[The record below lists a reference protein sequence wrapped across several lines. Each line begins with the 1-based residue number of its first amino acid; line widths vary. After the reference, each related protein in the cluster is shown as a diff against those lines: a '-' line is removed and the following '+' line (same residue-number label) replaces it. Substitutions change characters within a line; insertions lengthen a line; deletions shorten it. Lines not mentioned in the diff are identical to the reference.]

1 MKIFHQDIDGNY
13 VGKLEKGKIRCPREE
28 HRRLALRR
36 VLGVLTDADLGFTP
50 FRRSRI
56 DPSNTSEGPHGSSR
70 LQQDISPADSASSVG
85 ETHARGRHFLAAFF
99 GHGVIVIATPLK
111 REAIRARPVVAI
123 EDVTGAQRLGDL
135 IRSLGLQPKF
145 ESIPADGRIDLNRD
159 NLIVICGPRI
169 SDQVASLL
177 AQDTRFQFIRTNA
190 GYWTLTD
197 QKLGTVYRSGQDDD
211 PPGNWDVAYLG
222 RLARPDGKGSLV
234 IFTGIHPQGSLGVV
248 YLLCGRLPEIYAE
261 TGGDLF
267 SVLVRTEYDAI
278 TQEPNTV
285 EMLTSIHHP
294 GEA

>member
-36 VLGVLTDADLGFTP
+36 VLGVMTDVDLGFTP

-56 DPSNTSEGPHGSSR
+56 DPSNTSAGPHGSSR
-70 LQQDISPADSASSVG
+70 LQQSISSADSVSSTGGSRASGHHS
-85 ETHARGRHFLAAFF
+85 AAAFF
-99 GHGVIVIATPLK
+99 GHGVIVVATPLK

-135 IRSLGLQPKF
+135 IRSLNLQPKF
-145 ESIPADGRIDLNRD
+145 ESIPADGRIDLNRE

-169 SDQVASLL
+169 SDQVARLL
-177 AQDTRFQFIRTNA
+177 AQDARFQFIQTNA
-190 GYWTLTD
+190 GHWTLTD
-197 QKLGTVYRSGQDDD
+197 QQSGTIYRSGQDED

-222 RLARPDGKGSLV
+222 RLARPDGKGSLL

-248 YLLCGRLPEIYAE
+248 HLLCSHLPEIYAE

-267 SVLVRTEYDAI
+267 SVLVRTEYDEV
-278 TQEPNTV
+278 TQEPNRI
-285 EMLTSIHHP
+285 ELLTSIYHP